1 MYIAF
6 ITLFQSSIGYVLQ
19 YLMLMLITLFNCDHL
34 VNVSFFSVITAVR
47 NESACF

>member
-19 YLMLMLITLFNCDHL
+19 YLMLMLITLFNGDHL
-34 VNVSFFSVITAVR
+34 VSVSYFFLLS
-47 NESACF
+47 